1 MWLPA
6 SYEFPTS
13 KKDKGVFLLLLL
25 TWKRLYCSYGKTDS
39 LPHGEDITSGYQL
52 LWFSRSVMLTLFDPM
67 DCSTPGFPVLHQLP
81 TLLKLMSIKSVMP
94 SNHLILCHP
103 LLLLPSIFPSITVFS
118 NESALPI
125 RWAKYWSFSFSLRP
139 FDECSRLIS
148 FKIDWLDLFAVQ
160 GTLKSLL

>member
-25 TWKRLYCSYGKTDS
+25 TWKRLYCSYGKIDS
-39 LPHGEDITSGYQL
+39 LTHDEDITSGYQL
-52 LWFSRSVMLTLFDPM
+52 LWFSRSVMLTLCDPM
-67 DCSTPGFPVLHQLP
+67 DCRTPAFPVLHQLL

-118 NESALPI
+118 DESALPI
-125 RWAKYWSFSFSLRP
+125 RWAKNWSFSFSLSP
-139 FDECSRLIS
+139 FDECSGLIS

-160 GTLKSLL
+160 GTLKSLF